1 MFSRNLHGLERYF
14 WRAGRKR
21 AENSAGVQPA
31 GAMLSENVFPIDV
44 ARLELRDRGVSA
56 VVAAQRCA
64 HAKAALGKIQAI
76 ARGAADAV
84 VLHPAHQGLVDSA
97 LINKILQQ

>member
-31 GAMLSENVFPIDV
+31 GAMLSEDIFPIDF
-44 ARLELRDRGVSA
+44 ARLQLRHRGVSA

-64 HAKAALGKIQAI
+64 HPKAALGKIQAI
-76 ARGAADAV
+76 SSRAADAIV
-84 VLHPAHQGLVDSA
+84 FHPPHERLVDSA
-97 LINKILQQ
+97 LI